1 METGRYAW
9 VLLLL
14 GHRRVCFGMPAP
26 HFSDQRSCLSRIA
39 IASGPP
45 AMTLAPHPK
54 RNPSSTF
61 WLVYWL
67 EGERALPSG

>member
-1 METGRYAW
+1 MERGLVRVQSIPASTTVW
-9 VLLLL
+9 V
-14 GHRRVCFGMPAP
+14 VNPGMRT
-26 HFSDQRSCLSRIA
+26 FR
-39 IASGPP
+39 
-45 AMTLAPHPK
+45 PK